1 MARPRVHL
9 AERAEAPPRVRR
21 LGRGGPLRDPGCP
34 RSRSQGLPVRRGAE
48 GRHQAVGVQGV
59 RHRLH
64 ARPPD
69 RHLHGLLGGRLRRL
83 LQLRPPRRTP
93 PARRDARV
101 STGPDGERPAAPF
114 IGGGAGRSARTEE
127 EVLDAIEERRRRPR
141 RKVLDEQITLSHGA
155 VGKSSH
161 DLVEALFL
169 RELRNP
175 LLEPLGD
182 SAVIGNGE
190 GRFAFTTDSFVV
202 RPLFFPGGDIGE
214 LAVNGTVND
223 LAMAGARPI
232 ALSSGFIVEEGMPVA
247 DLDRIVS
254 SMARAAEAAGVQVAT
269 GDTKVVERGK
279 ADALYINTS
288 GVGAIEHSLELG
300 PGSIRAGDRVI
311 VSGSLGDHGM
321 AIMIA
326 RGELALEVELE
337 SDTAPLNGIVGDL
350 LAATDGVR
358 SLRDPTRGGL
368 ATVLAELAL
377 SAQLGITIDE
387 ASLPIRPEVNGA
399 CEILGI
405 DPLYVANEGKLVAIV
420 APEAEEDALAALRS
434 HPLGADA
441 VTVAEIRPEP
451 PGLVL
456 LETSFGGSRVVDMLA
471 GDPLPRIC

>member
-1 MARPRVHL
+1 MAGNGS
-9 AERAEAPPRVRR
+9 RAA
-21 LGRGGPLRDPGCP
+21 
-34 RSRSQGLPVRRGAE
+34 RS
-48 GRHQAVGVQGV
+48 
-59 RHRLH
+59 
-64 ARPPD
+64 
-69 RHLHGLLGGRLRRL
+69 
-83 LQLRPPRRTP
+83 
-93 PARRDARV
+93 
-101 STGPDGERPAAPF
+101 
-114 IGGGAGRSARTEE
+114 EE

-141 RKVLDEQITLSHGA
+141 RKLLDQQITLSHGA
-155 VGKSSH
+155 GGKSSH

-169 RELRNP
+169 RKLRNP
-175 LLEPLGD
+175 LLEPLAD
-182 SAVIGNGE
+182 SAVIGRDGV
-190 GRFAFTTDSFVV
+190 RLAFTTDSFVV
-202 RPLFFPGGDIGE
+202 RPLLFPGGDIGE

-232 ALSSGFIVEEGMPVA
+232 ALSAGFIVEEGLSVA
-247 DLDRIVS
+247 DLEGIVT
-254 SMARAAEAAGVQVAT
+254 SMARAAEAAGVEVAT

-279 ADALYINTS
+279 ADGLYINTS
-288 GVGAIEHSLELG
+288 GVGAIDHDLELG
-300 PGSIRAGDRVI
+300 PDSVRAGDRVI
-311 VSGSLGDHGM
+311 VSGPIGDHGM
-321 AIMIA
+321 AIMVA

-337 SDTAPLNGIVGDL
+337 SDTAPLNELVATL

-358 SLRDPTRGGL
+358 CLRDPTRGGL

-434 HPLGADA
+434 HPLGGGA
-441 VTVAEIRPEP
+441 VTVAELTPEP